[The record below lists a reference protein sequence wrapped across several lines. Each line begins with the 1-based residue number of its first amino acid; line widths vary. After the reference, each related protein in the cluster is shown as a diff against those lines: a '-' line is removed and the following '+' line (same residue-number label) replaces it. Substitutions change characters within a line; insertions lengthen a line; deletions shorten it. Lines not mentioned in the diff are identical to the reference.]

1 MWEDQ
6 LLVSPVVKEGF
17 TTVEAFIPNDI
28 WYDLHSGAPVVGHGK
43 KVMLKAPLD
52 TINVH
57 IRGGSILPLLP
68 PTVRTDV
75 SRSQNYT
82 IVVAPGSDRKAA
94 GQLFWDDGENRDSVT
109 AGEFSLVDF
118 TLDGNTLSSVATKSV
133 YVPGIGLHVDQVVFL
148 GVKVVPSRVTVN

>member
-1 MWEDQ
+1 MT
-6 LLVSPVVKEGF
+6 SG
-17 TTVEAFIPNDI
+17 TTCTAERRWWAIV
-28 WYDLHSGAPVVGHGK
+28 K
-43 KVMLKAPLD
+43 KVTLKAPLD

-82 IVVAPGSDRKAA
+82 VVVVPGSDGKAA

-118 TLDGNTLSSVATKSV
+118 TLDGNTLSSVTTKSV
-133 YVPGIGLHVDQVVFL
+133 YVPGIGLPWIRWCSS
-148 GVKVVPSRVTVN
+148 GSRSFRPGLL